1 MPFATTQKDLEII
14 IPSEVNQRKT
24 NITYTSYMWNLK
36 KKKMAQ
42 MNLIYKTDTDSQP
55 QKTNVRLPE
64 GEGINQKYG
73 INKYMLL
80 YIKETTRTYCIA
92 QGTIFSIL

>member
-36 KKKMAQ
+36 KKNGTNEL
-42 MNLIYKTDTDSQP
+42 NLQ
-55 QKTNVRLPE
+55 NRHRLTATE
-64 GEGINQKYG
+64 
-73 INKYMLL
+73 NKCT
-80 YIKETTRTYCIA
+80 TTR
-92 QGTIFSIL
+92 GGRDKLEVWD